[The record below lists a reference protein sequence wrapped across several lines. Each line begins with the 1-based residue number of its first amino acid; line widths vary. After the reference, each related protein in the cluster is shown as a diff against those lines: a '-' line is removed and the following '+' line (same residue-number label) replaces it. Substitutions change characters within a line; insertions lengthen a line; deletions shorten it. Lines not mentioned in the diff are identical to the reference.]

1 MIIHMPKYTMRT
13 ISSIHGTI
21 EPEIFDILSN
31 VTLKILD
38 YLKIEEHLFI
48 TVVAGT
54 HIVTGDGPEDAGFGA
69 YTTGLRS
76 IIIAGLIPDDDDP
89 DFDFTREEWIDSL
102 KETLI
107 HEIIHYKQDLDEV
120 LEDTEENE
128 SLTEEMTRRLMK
140 QLAL

>member
-1 MIIHMPKYTMRT
+1 MIIHTPKYTMRA
-13 ISSIHGTI
+13 INSIHGAI

-31 VTLKILD
+31 VAQKILD

-54 HIVTGDGPEDAGFGA
+54 HIVTGGEPEDAGFGA

-76 IIIAGLIPDDDDP
+76 IIIAGLIPDEDDP
-89 DFDFTREEWIDSL
+89 DFEFTREEWIDGL

-107 HEIIHYKQDLDEV
+107 HEIVHYKQDLDEI
-120 LEDTEENE
+120 LEETEENE
-128 SLTEEMTRRLMK
+128 LITEEMAKRLMK
-140 QLAL
+140 QLSL